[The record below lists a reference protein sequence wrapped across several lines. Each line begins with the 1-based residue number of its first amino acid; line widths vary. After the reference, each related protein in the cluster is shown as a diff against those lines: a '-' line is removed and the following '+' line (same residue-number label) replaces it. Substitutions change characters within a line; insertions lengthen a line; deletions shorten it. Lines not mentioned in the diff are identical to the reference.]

1 MPDKYFVYTIIFS
14 RTAQNSVRFIAFQKR
29 AKGYFFSG
37 RRTIVTNGADLHG
50 ATKFALPGGKFEGR
64 DWADNDEIYY
74 DCSREFTEE
83 CGRQISII
91 PDDEIGSGSVD
102 DEDEV
107 IDARLYLT
115 RQPVNIR
122 GTPSIK
128 GYAAMY
134 VKVDADELQVV
145 ADYIAECFTER
156 DGAVAKIRRGEW
168 RAHDYARIARTFPL
182 APMDDELDL
191 ADPAIREI
199 AQGGFDDD
207 PLIQTLSGDS
217 DTDWFA
223 QIIRGLETIDV

>member
-37 RRTIVTNGADLHG
+37 RRTIVANGADLHG
-50 ATKFALPGGKFEGR
+50 AAKFALPGGKFEGR
-64 DWADNDEIYY
+64 DWNNSDEVYEN
-74 DCSREFTEE
+74 CSREFTEE
-83 CGRQISII
+83 CGREISIV
-91 PDDEIGSGSVD
+91 PDDEIGTGSID
-102 DEDEV
+102 DDDEV
-107 IDARLYLT
+107 IDARLFLM
-115 RQPVNIR
+115 RQPVTIR
-122 GTPSIK
+122 GAASIK

-134 VKVDADELQVV
+134 VKVDDDELQVV
-145 ADYIAECFTER
+145 ANYIAECFTQR
-156 DGAVAKIRRGEW
+156 DAAVTKIRRGEW
-168 RAHDYARIARTFPL
+168 KTRDYAKIARTYPL

-199 AQGGFDDD
+199 IQGGFDDD